1 MSDEGFHEIQ
11 LNGKQLVFLF
21 MAATVV
27 SVVIFLCGV
36 MVGRGVRA
44 ERGPAS
50 VEASVESPVR
60 GDDAPPPAPL
70 GSESPAAGGGAPGVP
85 PEVPADPGP
94 DFEQER
100 LTAAKPVQDTLRDT
114 PSPGPAPERRAAAE
128 KPERSAPPREEPERA
143 RTDEPASRAARNV
156 SASDGFAVQ
165 LAALR
170 DRREADAIVKRL
182 AAKGYPAYVQNPLAG
197 KPPVYRVQVGRY
209 PTRDEAEKI
218 AARLKSE
225 EQFSPWII
233 R

>member
-44 ERGPAS
+44 ERGPTS
-50 VEASVESPVR
+50 VEASVEPTLAGEDGSSAALAT
-60 GDDAPPPAPL
+60 APPP
-70 GSESPAAGGGAPGVP
+70 PAGNGAPGAP

-100 LTAAKPVQDTLRDT
+100 LTAAKPVQDTLSREE
-114 PSPGPAPERRAAAE
+114 PPAPAPRAAAE
-128 KPERSAPPREEPERA
+128 KPKPAAPRPAAPGPPPADEPE
-143 RTDEPASRAARNV
+143 TRAARNV

-170 DRREADAIVKRL
+170 DRAEADAIVKRL
-182 AAKGYPAYVQNPLAG
+182 AAKGYPAYVQNPLTG